1 MSFFIR
7 NLTVSDIEI
16 NDLGL
21 TVEVGTDLDLL
32 PEDAT
37 SIAIS
42 TELMDSITAGNL
54 IVLNPLDG
62 VTPLSVVESL
72 KVVQLANDPHYG
84 IQGGKLNQID
94 DVNVAA
100 PTHDDVLTY
109 NAISGNWEPAP
120 STGGGG
126 SPLPPTGEICF
137 PFYRA
142 DGTLDTIESVAG
154 LFPFYRADNTYDPII
169 MGTCN

>member
-1 MSFFIR
+1 MSFLIR
-7 NLTVSDIEI
+7 NLTAADIEI
-16 NDLGL
+16 DDLGL

-32 PEDAT
+32 PETAN

-42 TELMDSITAGNL
+42 DELVARITAGDL
-54 IVLNPLDG
+54 KVLDPLDG
-62 VTPLSVVESL
+62 VTPLSTVESL
-72 KVVQLANDPHYG
+72 KVVELANDPHYG
-84 IQGGKLNQID
+84 IQGGLLDQID
-94 DVNVAA
+94 DVDASS
-100 PTHDDVLTY
+100 PTHDYVLTY
-109 NAISGNWEPAP
+109 NSISGKWEPAP

>member
-1 MSFFIR
+1 MSFLIR
-7 NLTVSDIEI
+7 NLTAADIEI

-21 TVEVGTDLDLL
+21 TVEVGIDLDLL
-32 PEDAT
+32 PEDAN

-42 TELMDSITAGNL
+42 TELVDIITAGS
-54 IVLNPLDG
+54 IKVLDPLDG
-62 VTPLSVVESL
+62 VTLLSTVDSLRVV
-72 KVVQLANDPHYG
+72 KLANDPHYG

-94 DVNVAA
+94 DVDAPA
-100 PTHDDVLTY
+100 PTHDYVLTY
-109 NAISGNWEPAP
+109 NAVSGKWEPAP

-142 DGTLDTIESVAG
+142 D
-154 LFPFYRADNTYDPII
+154 NTYDPII